1 MKTNRLLATTFL
13 ATALIAAPVFTAHA
27 EEAAKTR
34 VISEKVTRTV
44 KPLAISNKTS
54 EVKPAVQRFVELVNQ
69 ARIDIAMKKPQDA
82 QPRLDSALKM
92 ARFIRDN
99 STVQESYRETRIS
112 SGVVTYKTADTVG
125 SYYVPFETGP
135 VEVKTVAQTP
145 SSKSGP
151 GVAVTGTDIA
161 YLTVDLSGPAV
172 ETYIPQAKAA
182 LKQGDLKAAD
192 KNLADLM
199 DAVVKTE
206 KAESSPYDKAQDNL
220 TLALQ
225 FLRDNN
231 YTAAQYA
238 LTHAA
243 DAVKEA
249 DGESSAHYGRITRI
263 RDMVMQQ
270 NPNAAQKA
278 RTQIIAAK
286 GEIKDL
292 RS

>member
-13 ATALIAAPVFTAHA
+13 ATALIAAPVFGAHA
-27 EEAAKTR
+27 ESVKTR
-34 VISEKVTRTV
+34 VVSEKVTRTV
-44 KPLAISNKTS
+44 KPLAITHDSK
-54 EVKPAVQRFVELVNQ
+54 EVKPAVQRFVELINQ
-69 ARIDIAMKKPQDA
+69 ARVDIALKKPQDA
-82 QPRLDSALKM
+82 QPRLDNALKM

-99 STVQESYRETRIS
+99 STVQETYSETRIS
-112 SGVVTYKTADTVG
+112 SGLVTYKTADTVG

-135 VEVKTVAQTP
+135 VEVKTMAQTP
-145 SSKSGP
+145 SSKSNP
-151 GVAVTGTDIA
+151 GVAVTGTDIV
-161 YLTVDLSGPAV
+161 YLTVDLSGPSA

-192 KNLADLM
+192 QSLAQLM
-199 DAVVKTE
+199 DEVVKTE
-206 KAESSPYDKAQDNL
+206 QAERKPYDTAQDNL

-231 YTAAQYA
+231 YSAAQYA

-243 DAVKEA
+243 DAVKEIEGS
-249 DGESSAHYGRITRI
+249 DGSHYGRITRI
-263 RDMVMQQ
+263 RDMVMQE
-270 NPNAAQKA
+270 NANAAQKA